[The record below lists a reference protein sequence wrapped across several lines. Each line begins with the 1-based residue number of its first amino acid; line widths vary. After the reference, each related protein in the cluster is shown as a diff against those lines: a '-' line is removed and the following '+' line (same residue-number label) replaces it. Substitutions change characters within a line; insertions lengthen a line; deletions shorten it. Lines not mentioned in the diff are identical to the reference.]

1 MLSPEAR
8 HIYLNELKPP
18 PGYILDR
25 ALATTFSLDLLTLLF
40 APLAMVFYE
49 CQEKD
54 FDLGGR
60 VEVIE
65 ALRRVAGRL
74 VIFCQ
79 KGRITVPRTAT
90 LLYSYLEPV
99 VVEVQPGGEGV
110 FHPKTWLL
118 RFTAE
123 DGPVVYRFLCLSRNL
138 TFDHSWD
145 TVLSLEGVLQE
156 RRVGFS
162 ANRPLRDFIRALPKL
177 ADRELPPQ
185 IREHIELLA
194 EEAGRVIFEAPPG
207 FDREFD
213 FVPSGIPGYRYP
225 RLLGESCSRLAII
238 SPFISPGWLM
248 QLPPARKESF
258 LVTREESV
266 DSLSDQQYGQLSG
279 KFSLHTMHE
288 AAQVPEM
295 ETEDEQPES
304 QETNDLPGLHAK
316 LYVTEDGANV
326 VVATGSA
333 NATDAAF
340 RGRNV
345 EFMVRLRGKRE
356 RCGIDRLFGSD
367 AKRPFPGELFRPYER
382 PGEIPEELAIKREL
396 NIILEGAR
404 RDLLKS
410 KLALQVQPEKEGLYS
425 LILSAA
431 SWPDINSVNGFC
443 YPITLKKEDHAR
455 ELKGLGREGI
465 TFTGLPPASVTGF
478 IAFQLK
484 VRHRGQ
490 DGALAFVLNLP
501 VDGMPEE
508 RDREILLSL
517 IDGREKFI
525 RYLLYILSEEQDV
538 YHLRDAF
545 ETGKSRGR
553 GGAQLG
559 FNLPLLEELVRAYSR
574 QPAKIERIA
583 RLVAELE
590 QTEKGKELL
599 PEDFRQLWAVIEAA
613 GKEAACHER

>member
-1 MLSPEAR
+1 MVLMR
-8 HIYLNELKPP
+8 N
-18 PGYILDR
+18 
-25 ALATTFSLDLLTLLF
+25 
-40 APLAMVFYE
+40 AP
-49 CQEKD
+49 
-54 FDLGGR
+54 
-60 VEVIE
+60 
-65 ALRRVAGRL
+65 
-74 VIFCQ
+74 
-79 KGRITVPRTAT
+79 
-90 LLYSYLEPV
+90 
-99 VVEVQPGGEGV
+99 
-110 FHPKTWLL
+110 
-118 RFTAE
+118 
-123 DGPVVYRFLCLSRNL
+123 SR
-138 TFDHSWD
+138 
-145 TVLSLEGVLQE
+145 
-156 RRVGFS
+156 
-162 ANRPLRDFIRALPKL
+162 
-177 ADRELPPQ
+177 
-185 IREHIELLA
+185 
-194 EEAGRVIFEAPPG
+194 
-207 FDREFD
+207 
-213 FVPSGIPGYRYP
+213 
-225 RLLGESCSRLAII
+225 
-238 SPFISPGWLM
+238 
-248 QLPPARKESF
+248 
-258 LVTREESV
+258 
-266 DSLSDQQYGQLSG
+266 
-279 KFSLHTMHE
+279 
-288 AAQVPEM
+288 
-295 ETEDEQPES
+295 
-304 QETNDLPGLHAK
+304 
-316 LYVTEDGANV
+316 
-326 VVATGSA
+326 
-333 NATDAAF
+333 
-340 RGRNV
+340 
-345 EFMVRLRGKRE
+345 
-356 RCGIDRLFGSD
+356 
-367 AKRPFPGELFRPYER
+367 GELFRPYER

-431 SWPDINSVNGFC
+431 SWPDINSCKWFLLPH
-443 YPITLKKEDHAR
+443 YSEKEDHAR

-484 VRHRGQ
+484 ARHRGQ